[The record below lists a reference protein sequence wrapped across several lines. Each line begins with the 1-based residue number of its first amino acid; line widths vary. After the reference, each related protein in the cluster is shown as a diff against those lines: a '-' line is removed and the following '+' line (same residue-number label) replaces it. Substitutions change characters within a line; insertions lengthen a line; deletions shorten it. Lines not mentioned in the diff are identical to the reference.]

1 MKNRK
6 MLLNL
11 LVLVLVAAI
20 SITGTLAFLTDKT
33 GEVKNT
39 FTVGEVKIDL
49 KEKKVAENGS
59 VPEGTA
65 AANYTETEQSYKIF
79 PGGTYN
85 KAPAVLVDADSE
97 ECYVFVKLTNG
108 METFEA
114 TGEGTIAAQMVA
126 NGWTLKDE
134 TNGIWQYDEI
144 AEPSAVLPLFDT
156 ITIRGDWDGT
166 GTLSD
171 IVIIAA
177 AVQADNCTAAQAL
190 TEATA
195 LLTGN

>member
-1 MKNRK
+1 

-195 LLTGN
+195 LLTGNK